1 MFISSVY
8 SMNGL
13 DLNNIWSN
21 TGWLC
26 DTDNNSSNHGR
37 GGLRSLVPVLQEKAG
52 IMVVDKEATEELEKE
67 ESKKRTRRRKG
78 Q

>member
-1 MFISSVY
+1 
-8 SMNGL
+8 MNGL

-26 DTDNNSSNHGR
+26 DTDNNNSSNHGR